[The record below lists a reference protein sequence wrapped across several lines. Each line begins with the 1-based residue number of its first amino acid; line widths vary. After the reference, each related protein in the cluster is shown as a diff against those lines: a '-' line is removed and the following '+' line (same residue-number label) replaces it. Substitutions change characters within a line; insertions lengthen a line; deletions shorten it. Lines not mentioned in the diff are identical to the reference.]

1 MFKKAAYVLLAG
13 IVALGAAG
21 CSLGVKEDSN
31 KYTATVEAESFYI
44 PVEVSGKVTEV
55 SIEQGSTVKE
65 DQVIAKVSSEVYELQ
80 KKQAEAS
87 LKIAKS
93 KKDDLP
99 DSAKESLEEQ
109 AEATVEQA
117 QAAVDLAKLQVE
129 KSEIKAQ
136 GEGVVSEVFI
146 KRGEMASAGINIAKV
161 INLKDKY
168 IKVFVEEEKRSL
180 VKLGDT
186 IPVYFNGEKKDE
198 GKIVYVS
205 SQSEFTPKNV
215 EKKSDK
221 EKTVFEIKVK
231 LSEGLELYPGMMVDI
246 IMQGEK

>member
-1 MFKKAAYVLLAG
+1 MFKKATYVLLAA

-21 CSLGVKEDSN
+21 CSLGVKEDTD

-44 PVEVSGKVTEV
+44 PAEVSGKLSEV
-55 SIEQGSTVKE
+55 LIEQGGTVKE
-65 DQVIAKVSSEVYELQ
+65 GQVIAKVNSGVYELQ

-87 LKIAKS
+87 LKIALS
-93 KKDDLP
+93 KKNDLP
-99 DSAKESLEEQ
+99 DIAKDSLEEQ
-109 AEATVEQA
+109 AQAAVEQA

-136 GEGVVSEVFI
+136 GEGVVSEVFV
-146 KRGEMASAGINIAKV
+146 KRGEMASAGMNIAKV

-168 IKVFVEEEKRSL
+168 IKVFIEEEKRGL
-180 VKLGDT
+180 VKLGDV
-186 IPVYFNGEKKDE
+186 IPVYYDGEKLDE

-221 EKTVFEIKVK
+221 EKTVFQIKIK
-231 LSEGLELYPGMMVDI
+231 LSETSELYPGMMVDI